1 MRDKLK
7 KIKNINFDWR
17 IKLKTNKTLTK
28 EPREKKI
35 VIKRM
40 REKIE
45 KRNKL
50 E

>member
-7 KIKNINFDWR
+7 TIKNINFDWR
-17 IKLKTNKTLTK
+17 IKSLTK

-35 VIKRM
+35 VIKKM

-45 KRNKL
+45 IRNKL
-50 E
+50 EYI